1 MFEKNLEAIDNLALK
16 RRLAKVSPIESR
28 IGISYCV
35 TPSNDYILLKDELP
49 IDDLNNPRE
58 AVRQMLDKNIKR
70 DMVSTDIIIT
80 FGIGLGYLLD
90 EAFNKY
96 PSKIYVYEPD
106 LKLLHFVLN
115 NVDISDHLSSG
126 RVFIT
131 NDLEELTQKLSATF
145 LTKDKVEIVYL
156 KNYVVA
162 KNTEL
167 LLLTQRVLDTCK
179 SKIID
184 INTIT
189 KFSKRW
195 LRNTLWNISMLQNK
209 KDVYLLS
216 DLENKFQGQ
225 TALIAGAG
233 PSLNDN
239 IEHIIA
245 NRSKFVIFAVNKSVK
260 YLLSKGIKPDF
271 VVCLDAKNMKETL
284 KELDVHL
291 ADSNCI
297 MDIRTDHGAMW
308 RNFKKVFVN
317 FGDTD
322 FFIKKLDKY
331 NKFMK
336 YQDVG
341 GSASTFA
348 LISAVKMGF
357 SKILLSGVDLAF
369 KDNIIYSDG
378 EAMNRVSQEE
388 IMVNNV
394 KKNIVSVKSVKGDLV
409 YTREDYQAFIH
420 HFTVLI
426 KELGYSEI
434 YNTSSFG
441 ADIMG
446 TKNVDFEAIDFTN
459 NASLAPLAF
468 VQPFKF
474 ELEEFVQKEF
484 YNINQIITQLSKGVF
499 SPALVNSI
507 VNSAFVYQYMQ
518 AEVLEVLQSNFAP
531 ELAQGFIDKTKISIK
546 KVVDLLQKT
555 KLI

>member
-35 TPSNDYILLKDELP
+35 TPSNDYILLKNEIP

-70 DMVSTDIIIT
+70 DMASTDIIIT

-90 EAFNKY
+90 EAFNRY

-126 RVFIT
+126 RVYIT
-131 NDLEELTQKLSATF
+131 NDLDELTQKLSTTF
-145 LTKDKVEIVYL
+145 LTKDKVEVVYL
-156 KNYVVA
+156 KNYAVA

-195 LRNTLWNISMLQNK
+195 LKNTLWNISMLQNK
-209 KDVYLLS
+209 KSVYLLS

-271 VVCLDAKNMKETL
+271 VVCLDAKNMNETL

-291 ADSNCI
+291 TDSNCI
-297 MDIRTDHGAMW
+297 MDIRTDHAAMW

-336 YQDVG
+336 YQDAG

-378 EAMNRVSQEE
+378 EAMNRISQEE

-394 KKNIVSVKSVKGDLV
+394 KKNIVSVKSVKGTPV

-420 HFTVLI
+420 HFSVLI

-446 TKNVDFEAIDFTN
+446 TKNVEFEALDFTN

-484 YNINQIITQLSKGVF
+484 YNINQIISQLSKGVF

-531 ELAQGFIDKTKISIK
+531 ELAQGFIDKTKMSIK